1 MSLTD
6 QKIVPLSPERHAQI
20 IQLVNANRC
29 FTAGTVR
36 ELLDEIQILCVHCLK
51 QTDKQTRLNE
61 LLKQGQILMPLGTAK
76 RAVWI
81 TEVAKEMRS

>member
-6 QKIVPLSPERHAQI
+6 RNIPPLGPERHDQI
-20 IQLVNANRC
+20 IELVNADSC
-29 FTAGTVR
+29 FTASTVR
-36 ELLDEIQILCVHCLK
+36 ELLNEIQRLRIIGLK
-51 QTDKQTRLNE
+51 QLDKQARLKE

-81 TEVAKEMRS
+81 TEVAKEIE

>member
-6 QKIVPLSPERHAQI
+6 QNIKPLSPDRHDQI
-20 IQLVNANRC
+20 IELVNANSC

-36 ELLDEIQILCVHCLK
+36 ELLDEIQRLCSHCLK
-51 QTDKQTRLNE
+51 QTNKQTRLNE
-61 LLKQGQILMPLGTAK
+61 LLKQGEILMPLGTAK

-81 TEVAKEMRS
+81 TEVAKETRS